1 MTTTKFVN
9 TAIPEE
15 ELKQM
20 EVLFKEFEKLREIH
34 TNNGLKESEMDDVV
48 NRIHLFIYLEALKK
62 MIESVMILK
71 SLLEESREGFIS
83 KVTNEGKLTLDE
95 AEIHLLTG
103 LLLEKQS
110 LSIVKAP
117 NYIRCF
123 IECLNSTYIITKR
136 VKKGVVTYET
146 ETSY

>member
-103 LLLEKQS
+103 LLLEK
-110 LSIVKAP
+110 
-117 NYIRCF
+117 
-123 IECLNSTYIITKR
+123 
-136 VKKGVVTYET
+136 
-146 ETSY
+146 